1 MIMNSHLYLRPNNY
15 TEMRG
20 GGVTCHV
27 PTLLVHSMSWLR
39 KKKHK
44 HCLFLFGMGL
54 GTGAGEYNAANGR
67 RGGGKRDNFRPF
79 GARN

>member
-1 MIMNSHLYLRPNNY
+1 
-15 TEMRG
+15 
-20 GGVTCHV
+20 
-27 PTLLVHSMSWLR
+27 MSWLR

-67 RGGGKRDNFRPF
+67 RGGGGAKEVISAFFGLLGPEIRPETRFFLFLFRKK
-79 GARN
+79 

>member
-15 TEMRG
+15 TEMRGG

-44 HCLFLFGMGL
+44 HSLFLFGMGL

-67 RGGGKRDNFRPF
+67 RGGGL
-79 GARN
+79 